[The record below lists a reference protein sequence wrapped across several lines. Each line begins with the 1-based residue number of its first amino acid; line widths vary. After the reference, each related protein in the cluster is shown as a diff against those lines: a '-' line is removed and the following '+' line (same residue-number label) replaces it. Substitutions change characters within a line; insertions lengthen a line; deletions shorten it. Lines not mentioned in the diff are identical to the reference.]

1 MTENSNKTHN
11 STSLFLTATSSAKAK
26 IDHIFFRPS
35 LLTDMQVAHDV
46 GIGNNDMVETARSV
60 PPAHVNVPLPRI
72 PKSET
77 TGS

>member
-1 MTENSNKTHN
+1 M
-11 STSLFLTATSSAKAK
+11 
-26 IDHIFFRPS
+26 
-35 LLTDMQVAHDV
+35 DMQVAYDV
-46 GIGNNDMVETARSV
+46 GIRNNDMVETAGSV